1 MTTPEKPSNVEDE
14 YFAREDAE
22 RLRKL
27 HYEEQRR
34 LGQSEKDD
42 LRKLH
47 GGRCSNCGAL
57 MVPEQAGDVRILH
70 CPACGGAFLDKTAW
84 NYLHAHAEPHSVM
97 GAVLNWFKAANK
109 P

>member
-1 MTTPEKPSNVEDE
+1 MITEKPSNAEDE

-27 HYEEQRR
+27 HHEEQKRLLQGEKDALRR
-34 LGQSEKDD
+34 L
-42 LRKLH
+42 H
-47 GGRCSNCGAL
+47 AGRCSSCGAL
-57 MVPEQAGDVRILH
+57 MVPEQAAGVRFLH
-70 CPACGGAFLDKTAW
+70 CPACGGAFLDKAAW
-84 NYLHAHAEPHSVM
+84 DSLHGHAEPHKVM